1 VGRRATGM
9 VMVVVVGR
17 LINAGFDGTRFN
29 KKTHTQKKTKKKLKK
44 KKNTLKT
51 KSFFL

>member
-29 KKTHTQKKTKKKLKK
+29 KKTHTQKK
-44 KKNTLKT
+44 KNTLKT